1 MARNLSRSHAIFSPV
16 LPSSLCGLSC
26 DGHTKY
32 NATQSS
38 TSTSKD
44 AGDFITLKYTEGGV
58 VVGEEYSDVVFLG
71 GYEVA
76 Q

>member
-16 LPSSLCGLSC
+16 LPSSLCDSSC

-32 NATQSS
+32 NTTQS
-38 TSTSKD
+38 STSKD
-44 AGDFITLKYTEGGV
+44 AGNFITLKYTEGAV